1 MGLEEKTISS
11 SGYTGGSAEL
21 VSDPNNILFSNYTY
35 RFLTFLLL
43 MLLSVRR
50 RHIGGTQVPFK
61 VVEREGKY
69 LKQPAENNE
78 SEFYVM
84 WVMFRYIGEKSKEAN
99 KLVCIIPISF
109 MSVNNLTKWF
119 TDFSLDIIFFER
131 QRKKYN
137 HERLLDMEI
146 VALQSELAKFIL
158 AEVLEKDGVFFIAQS
173 VKFKDQYG
181 TERLARLL

>member
-1 MGLEEKTISS
+1 M
-11 SGYTGGSAEL
+11 
-21 VSDPNNILFSNYTY
+21 
-35 RFLTFLLL
+35 FLLL
-43 MLLSVRR
+43 MLHGVRR

-61 VVEREGKY
+61 VVKMEEKY
-69 LKQPAENNE
+69 LKQPVENNE
-78 SEFYVM
+78 YGFYVIC
-84 WVMFRYIGEKSKEAN
+84 IGGKSEEAD

-109 MSVNNLTKWF
+109 MSVYNSTKWC
-119 TDFSLDIIFFER
+119 TDSSLHIILFER

-173 VKFKDQYG
+173 MKFKDQYG
-181 TERLARLL
+181 LERLARLL